1 MTVQL
6 KHEVA
11 VALGVLAAVGEA
23 IVTTFPTGTVHDVL
37 VIGLP
42 IAAALGIRAQVMPMS
57 KVEDLMTPPLGVPMA
72 TGEIV
77 GQDPQPEITPA
88 PATPAVPDPQT
99 PDPQATQA
107 MEAAP
112 AAPPAVV

>member
-23 IVTTFPTGTVHDVL
+23 IVTTFPTGTAHDVL

-77 GQDPQPEITPA
+77 GQDPQPEIT
-88 PATPAVPDPQT
+88 AVPDPQT